1 MTKSNLQEAVIS
13 YAIDICSNAIR
24 VGGIN
29 AVIAG
34 DNIVEI
40 SKRISEIKQ
49 INYDMLDG
57 FMNDYEYSVDQRLI
71 ANNTLERESAV
82 AAMTVKHCY
91 DNYRRT
97 NK

>member
-1 MTKSNLQEAVIS
+1 MTKSNLQEAVIN
-13 YAIDICSNAIR
+13 YAIDMCATAIR

-29 AVIAG
+29 AVIDG

-49 INYDMLDG
+49 INYDMLEDI
-57 FMNDYEYSVDQRLI
+57 MNDYEYSVDQRLI

-82 AAMTVKHCY
+82 AAMSVKHYY
-91 DNYRRT
+91 DNYRRD
-97 NK
+97 K

>member
-1 MTKSNLQEAVIS
+1 MTKLNLQEAVIN
-13 YAIDICSNAIR
+13 YAIDMCATAIR

-29 AVIAG
+29 AVIDG

-49 INYDMLDG
+49 INYDMLEG
-57 FMNDYEYSVDQRLI
+57 IMNDYEYSGYQRVVF
-71 ANNTLERESAV
+71 NTALERESDV
-82 AAMTVKHCY
+82 AAMAVKHCY